1 MSALD
6 KSIGFL
12 LARTARSMKRA
23 LEAKLVHSDVTS
35 TQYIVLQCL
44 WDEDGLPLSELGH
57 RLYFDNPTITGI
69 VDRMEKLSLVA
80 RSRDTADRRVVRVYL
95 AAEGRRLKASLPNT
109 ADEIN
114 RTAVAGL
121 SKSEIEQFITSL
133 DSIWE
138 RMNSSISG

>member
-1 MSALD
+1 MSTLD

-12 LARTARSMKRA
+12 MARTARSMKRA
-23 LEAKLVHSDVTS
+23 LDAKLVDSNITS

-95 AAEGRRLKASLPNT
+95 AKEGKRLKALLPRI
-109 ADEIN
+109 AAGIN
-114 RTAVAGL
+114 NDAIAAW
-121 SKSEIEQFITSL
+121 SKSRKERFITSL
-133 DSIWE
+133 NSIWE
-138 RMNSSISG
+138 RMNSAING

>member
-1 MSALD
+1 MSTLD

-12 LARTARSMKRA
+12 VARTARSMKRA
-23 LEAKLVHSDVTS
+23 LDAKLVDSNITS

-69 VDRMEKLSLVA
+69 VDRMEKVSLVA
-80 RSRDTADRRVVRVYL
+80 RSRDTSDRRVVRIYL
-95 AAEGRRLKASLPNT
+95 AKEGKRLKASLPKI
-109 ADEIN
+109 AEEIN
-114 RTAVAGL
+114 DTAVAGW
-121 SKSEIEQFITSL
+121 SKSEIEQFIASL

-138 RMNSSISG
+138 RMNSSING

>member
-1 MSALD
+1 MSTLD

-23 LEAKLVHSDVTS
+23 LEAKLVDSNITS

-69 VDRMEKLSLVA
+69 VDRMEKVSLVA
-80 RSRDTADRRVVRVYL
+80 RSRDAEDRRVVRVYL
-95 AAEGRRLKASLPNT
+95 AKEGKRLKASLPKIAEEINNT
-109 ADEIN
+109 AIAAWS
-114 RTAVAGL
+114 RTE
-121 SKSEIEQFITSL
+121 KERFIASL
-133 DSIWE
+133 NSIWE
-138 RMNSSISG
+138 RMNSSING

>member
-6 KSIGFL
+6 NSIGFL
-12 LARTARSMKRA
+12 VARTARSMKRV
-23 LEAKLVHSDVTS
+23 LDAKLVDSNITS

-69 VDRMEKLSLVA
+69 VDRMEKVSLVA

-95 AAEGRRLKASLPNT
+95 GKEGKKLKALLPRI
-109 ADEIN
+109 AAGIN
-114 RTAVAGL
+114 NDAIAAW
-121 SKSEIEQFITSL
+121 SKSRKERFITSL
-133 DSIWE
+133 NSIWE
-138 RMNSSISG
+138 RMNSSING

>member
-23 LEAKLVHSDVTS
+23 LDGKLADLHLTS
-35 TQYIVLQCL
+35 TQYVILQCL
-44 WDEDGLPLSELGH
+44 WEEDGLPLSELGH

-69 VDRMEKLSLVA
+69 VDRMEKLGLVV

-95 AAEGRRLKASLPNT
+95 AKEGKKLKTLSPQIAEGVNEVAT
-109 ADEIN
+109 A
-114 RTAVAGL
+114 GW
-121 SKSEIEQFITSL
+121 SKSKTERFIGNLNT
-133 DSIWE
+133 IWE
-138 RMNSSISG
+138 RMNSTTNG